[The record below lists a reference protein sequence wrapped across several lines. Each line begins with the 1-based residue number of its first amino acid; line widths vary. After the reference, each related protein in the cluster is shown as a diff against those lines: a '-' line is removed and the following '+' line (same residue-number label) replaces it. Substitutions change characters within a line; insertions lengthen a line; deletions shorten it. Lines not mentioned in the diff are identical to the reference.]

1 MRIGNIL
8 LKVYLI
14 GCLLYGSAQ
23 AQTAKPLSRK
33 QSFFG
38 LHFDFHAS
46 KEDSL
51 IGETFTREMIDSLLT
66 QVQPDF
72 VQVDCKGHPGISS
85 YPTQVGTPAKSFT
98 KDILQLWREVTLKHG
113 VALYVHYS
121 GVYDKRAIELHPNW
135 AVVNDE
141 GKIDS
146 NNTSVHSAYAD
157 SLLIPQLKELSKNYG
172 INGVWVDGDC
182 WATTPDYS
190 AASLQQFT
198 KQTGIATIPYSK
210 NDTAYPVFLQFSRQS
225 FIRYVQHYTHALHE
239 FNPAFQVAS
248 NWAYSSFM
256 PEPIGTEVDFLSGD
270 LTPVNSVYSAAF
282 EARCLAA
289 QGRKYHKPWDLMS
302 WSFTMNWDRPSVQTT
317 KSAIQLQ
324 QEAAE
329 VIAMGGGF
337 QYYFTQ
343 NRDGSIRPWQVSTM
357 KTLAKFMRERQPYTQ
372 SAIPVPQI
380 ALVYS
385 GVAHSRKLDGVFSN
399 GGLDAIRGT
408 LNALLDGQQ
417 AVEVLMEHHLQG
429 HMKKYPL
436 IIIPEWDYLAEDFR
450 KELLAYTAGG
460 GNLLVIGPAA
470 AKLFEKE
477 AGIRLNGPA
486 TEVANWLGYDGKM
499 AALEGVIQPVLAG
512 NNVNSI
518 GDFYINQDLRS
529 ASTPAS
535 VIVPYGAGKMAAIY
549 GNMGE
554 NYLNNASSVQRDF
567 INAVVHNLFS
577 KPLVQVQGSHLVHV
591 AVDSV
596 NKHFVVHL
604 VNAGGNHTDKNRYA
618 YDELPALGPLTVTLR
633 MPRPNKIVMQP
644 GNRPLRFSYAA
655 GEAIV
660 PIPSLDL
667 HRILVIE

>member
-1 MRIGNIL
+1 MAMRNTPFKL
-8 LKVYLI
+8 WFI
-14 GCLLYGSAQ
+14 GCLLYGSTLAQ
-23 AQTAKPLSRK
+23 PAKPLTRK

-66 QVQPDF
+66 LVRPDF

-85 YPTQVGTPAKSFT
+85 YPTKVGTPAKSFA

-113 VALYVHYS
+113 IALYVHYS
-121 GVYDKRAIELHPNW
+121 GVFDKRAIEIHPNW
-135 AVVNDE
+135 AVINAA
-141 GKIDS
+141 GKLDS

-182 WATTPDYS
+182 WATVPDYS
-190 AASLQQFT
+190 AASLQQF
-198 KQTGIATIPYSK
+198 KQQTGISSIPYSK
-210 NDTAYPVFLQFSRQS
+210 TDTAYPAFLDFSRRS
-225 FIRYVQHYTHALHE
+225 FTQYVQKYAKSLHD

-248 NWAYSSFM
+248 NWAYSSFI
-256 PEPIGTEVDFLSGD
+256 PQPIDTDIDFLSGD
-270 LTPVNSVYSAAF
+270 LTPVNSLYSAAF

-289 QGRKYHKPWDLMS
+289 QGRKYQKPWDLMS
-302 WSFTMNWDRPSVQTT
+302 WSFTMNWNRTSVQTT
-317 KSAIQLQ
+317 KSAIQLT

-337 QYYFTQ
+337 QSYFTQ
-343 NRDGSIRPWQVSTM
+343 NRDGSIRPWQVQTM
-357 KTLAKFMRERQPYTQ
+357 KSLATFMRERQAYCQ
-372 SAIPVPQI
+372 DAVPVPQI

-385 GVAHSRKLDGVFSN
+385 GLAHTRKLEGVFSN
-399 GGLDAIRGT
+399 GGLDAVRGT

-429 HMKKYPL
+429 NMKKYPL

-470 AKLFEKE
+470 VKLFEKE
-477 AGIRLNGPA
+477 AGVQLNGPA

-499 AALEGVIQPVLAG
+499 AALEGLIQPVLAG
-512 NNVNSI
+512 NDIQSI
-518 GDFYINQDLRS
+518 GNFYANQDLRS

-535 VIVPYGAGKMAAIY
+535 VIVPYGAGKIASIY
-549 GNMGE
+549 GDMGE
-554 NYLNNASSVQRDF
+554 NYLNNTSFVQRDF
-567 INAVVHNLFS
+567 INAVVHTLFS
-577 KPLVQVQGSHLVHV
+577 KPLVQVKGSHLVHV
-591 AVDSV
+591 AVDSL
-596 NKHFVVHL
+596 NKHLVVHL
-604 VNAGGNHTDKNRYA
+604 INAGGNHTDKNRYA
-618 YDELPALGPLTVTLR
+618 YDELPPLGPLTVT
-633 MPRPNKIVMQP
+633 MHIPRPKRILLQP
-644 GNRPLRFSYAA
+644 ENIPLNFSYSA
-655 GEAIV
+655 GEAVVDIPALDVHRMIV
-660 PIPSLDL
+660 T
-667 HRILVIE
+667 E